1 MDSTVDPLDTEPT
14 DVRGAALAALRG
26 WATRRDRLA
35 DNRADLMAAAW
46 WAGTRTVAELARAA
60 DVSRDTVYDDLR
72 ARGVEPTD
80 KTAEPAGTLPAYAPL
95 TAEPVRELAHQAW
108 SLVRPAMLTERPDWV
123 TSAAWHLSIALDRIG
138 ILLEDSTN
146 PDRKVDAGESLLAQL
161 AAAQEAAQKH
171 WVELDTPYQEHLTA
185 FRTAVPVGGEGQA
198 VIHGVDLTLRQP
210 KAGETSSVRFHP
222 DPFEPAG
229 WTAVSSDHPQL
240 ETQLTTAD
248 RLAIQTAVHTLGRL
262 LNRRLRPDDSDSS
275 DPAMSEPGPTV
286 PPVRPWP
293 RTDTQP

>member
-1 MDSTVDPLDTEPT
+1 MDSTVEPLDTEPT

-80 KTAEPAGTLPAYAPL
+80 KTAEGAGALPPYAPL
-95 TAEPVRELAHQAW
+95 TAEPVRELAQQAW
-108 SLVRPAMLTERPDWV
+108 SLVRPAMLTDRPDWAAW
-123 TSAAWHLSIALDRIG
+123 AAWHLSIALDRIG
-138 ILLEDSTN
+138 ILLEHSAD
-146 PDRKVDAGESLLAQL
+146 PDRNANAAENLLTQL
-161 AAAQEAAQKH
+161 AAAQEAAQH
-171 WVELDTPYQEHLTA
+171 LWAELDTPNKEHLA
-185 FRTAVPVGGEGQA
+185 MFRPIIEAAEADGQTM
-198 VIHGVDLTLRQP
+198 VRGVDLSLGLSGSR
-210 KAGETSSVRFHP
+210 ETFTVRLDP
-222 DPFEPAG
+222 NPFETAG

-240 ETQLTTAD
+240 ESQLSDAD

-262 LNRRLRPDDSDSS
+262 LNRRLHPDESGGS

-286 PPVRPWP
+286 PPVRP
-293 RTDTQP
+293 

>member
-80 KTAEPAGTLPAYAPL
+80 KTAEPAGALPPYAPL
-95 TAEPVRELAHQAW
+95 TAEPVRELARHAW
-108 SLVRPAMLTERPDWV
+108 SLVRPAMLTDRPDWAAWV
-123 TSAAWHLSIALDRIG
+123 AWHLSIALDRIG
-138 ILLEDSTN
+138 ILLEDSPD
-146 PDRKVDAGESLLAQL
+146 PDRNANVAQSLLTQL
-161 AAAQEAAQKH
+161 AATQESAQHLWA
-171 WVELDTPYQEHLTA
+171 ELDTPNKEHLTA
-185 FRTAVPVGGEGQA
+185 FRVAVPVGGEGQA
-198 VIHGVDLTLRQP
+198 VIHGVELTLGLSGSR
-210 KAGETSSVRFHP
+210 ETSSVRFDP

-229 WTAVSSDHPQL
+229 WTAVSNDHPQL
-240 ETQLTTAD
+240 ASQLTAAD

-262 LNRRLRPDDSDSS
+262 LNRRLYPDETDGNGA
-275 DPAMSEPGPTV
+275 AMSEPGPAV
-286 PPVRPWP
+286 PPVRP
-293 RTDTQP
+293 

>member
-46 WAGTRTVAELARAA
+46 WAGTRIVAELARAA

-80 KTAEPAGTLPAYAPL
+80 KTAEGVGILPPYAPL
-95 TAEPVRELAHQAW
+95 TAEPVRELAQHAW
-108 SLVRPAMLTERPDWV
+108 SLVRPAMLTCRPDWA
-123 TSAAWHLSIALDRIG
+123 TWAAWHLSIALDRIG

-146 PDRKVDAGESLLAQL
+146 SDRKVDAGESLLALL

-171 WVELDTPYQEHLTA
+171 WAELDTPRKEHLTA

-198 VIHGVDLTLRQP
+198 VIHGVELTLGVSGSR
-210 KAGETSSVRFHP
+210 ETFSVRFDP

-240 ETQLTTAD
+240 GPQLTAAD

-262 LNRRLRPDDSDSS
+262 LNRRLYPDDTDGSDS
-275 DPAMSEPGPTV
+275 AMSEPGPTV

-293 RTDTQP
+293 GTDTRG

>member
-1 MDSTVDPLDTEPT
+1 MDSTGDPLDTEPT

-80 KTAEPAGTLPAYAPL
+80 KTAEGAGALPPYAPL
-95 TAEPVRELAHQAW
+95 TAEPVRELAQHAW
-108 SLVRPAMLTERPDWV
+108 SLVRPAMLTERPDWA
-123 TSAAWHLSIALDRIG
+123 TWAAWYLSIALDRIG

-146 PDRKVDAGESLLAQL
+146 PDRKVDAGESLLALL

-171 WVELDTPYQEHLTA
+171 WAELDTPHHEHLTA
-185 FRTAVPVGGEGQA
+185 FRTVVPVGGEGQA
-198 VIHGVDLTLRQP
+198 VIRGVDLTLGLPGSR
-210 KAGETSSVRFHP
+210 ETFSVRFDP

-240 ETQLTTAD
+240 GSQLTAAD

-262 LNRRLRPDDSDSS
+262 INRRLYPDDRGSS
-275 DPAMSEPGPTV
+275 DPVMSEPGPTV
-286 PPVRPWP
+286 PPVRSWP
-293 RTDTQP
+293 GTGTKP